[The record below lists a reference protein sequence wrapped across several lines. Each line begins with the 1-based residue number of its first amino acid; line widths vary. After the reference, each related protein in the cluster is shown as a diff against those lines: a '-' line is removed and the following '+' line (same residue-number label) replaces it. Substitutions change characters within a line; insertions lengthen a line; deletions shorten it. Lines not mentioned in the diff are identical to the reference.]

1 MEIANTP
8 SWSWVSPAAA
18 SPRRASS
25 PVAGQVR
32 ATDLAPADR
41 IGPAAAE
48 LRALGV
54 ELELG
59 GHRPESFTGRS

>member
-1 MEIANTP
+1 MNIAERTILVVGLAR
-8 SWSWVSPAAA
+8 SGIAAA
-18 SPRRASS
+18 RFLVRRGAK
-25 PVAGQVR
+25 VR

-59 GHRPESFTGRS
+59 GHRA